1 MMQKNTGW
9 LARIILRHDRLLL
22 PIMGLILLLG
32 GSFSVYFAY
41 SSSERLAQAMAVEDV
56 ARHALSVTQF
66 RNYYSSEI
74 VSRAKKA
81 GINITHNFHNLENSL
96 PLPATFAIEFGEYLN
111 QHDKSVAVRLYS
123 DFPFPWRDSN
133 RKLDSFQLDA
143 LAALRKNPN
152 KPFYRFETINGVNT
166 LRYAQADKML
176 ETCVACHNS
185 YPGSPKTDWKVGEV
199 RGALEV
205 THPLDAWALNAQK
218 QLNETLTVFLI
229 IGLSS
234 FVVIWLSIKGLRNAL
249 SRSQILADQRA
260 GTNESLRKEIER
272 RAIIE
277 KTLVLND
284 QKLNNVFN
292 SVMEGL
298 VVTDRNGVIVQH
310 NTQVL
315 EIFGYESNE
324 LMGENIKILVPD
336 HHKIHHDAY
345 LENYLRTGEKNMMKR
360 PRIVSAQKKNGHIFP
375 LRITISETRVL
386 DEVFFIGV
394 LQDFSQIQADQEALI
409 KAKDKAEQANKL
421 KSEFL
426 ANMSHEIRTPMNGV
440 IGMTNLALSTQLDD
454 EQRDYLTMVKVSAD
468 NLLKIIDDILDFSK
482 IEAGMLEVESINF
495 DVRKVMHETLRF
507 LEPKA
512 AEKGL
517 QLTFQIAPD
526 VPEYIISDPYRMR
539 QILINLVG
547 NAIKFTKQGSVSV
560 ALQLFSITDAN
571 LVLKMKVADTGI
583 GVHESKLEDIFGT
596 FVQADGSITRQYG
609 GTGLGLAINKR
620 LVELLGGKIEVQSEL
635 GKGSVFS
642 FTFTAIKG
650 DSANLTVAPAI
661 LTNEKTT
668 KLHVL
673 VAEDYLINQKLIGI
687 QLQRLGHTFEMA
699 EDGHKALSLL
709 EQKQFDLVLM
719 DIMMPE
725 MDGLTAMNH
734 IREKDQQTGKRTPI
748 IVLTAHAIKG
758 DRERFIDAG
767 ADGYVSKPIQVE
779 LLRAEIELLQKNKI
793 LQ

>member
-1 MMQKNTGW
+1 MEKETGW
-9 LARIILRHDRLLL
+9 LVRLILRHDRLILPLL
-22 PIMGLILLLG
+22 SLLLLAG
-32 GSFSVYFAY
+32 GSFSVYYAY
-41 SSSERLAQAMAVEDV
+41 SSSARLAQSMAVEDV
-56 ARHALSVTQF
+56 TRHALSVTQF

-74 VSRAKKA
+74 VPRARAA
-81 GINITHNFHNLENSL
+81 GANITHNFHNESNAL

-111 QHDKSVAVRLYS
+111 QHDKSVSVRLYS
-123 DFPFPWRDSN
+123 DYPFPWRADN
-133 RKLDSFQLDA
+133 RKLDDFQKDA
-143 LAALRKNPN
+143 LVALRKDPS
-152 KPFYRFETINGVNT
+152 KPFYRFENINGVNT
-166 LRYAQADKML
+166 LRFAQADRML
-176 ETCVACHNS
+176 ETCVACHNH
-185 YPGSPKTDWKVGEV
+185 YPGSPKTNWKVGDV

-218 QLNETLTVFLI
+218 QLNETLMVFLV

-234 FVVIWLSIKGLRNAL
+234 FLLIWLSIRGLRNAL
-249 SRSQILADQRA
+249 SRSQILANQRA
-260 GTNESLRKEIER
+260 STNESLRKEIER
-272 RAIIE
+272 RALIE

-298 VVTDRNGVIVQH
+298 VVIDKRGAIVQH
-310 NTQVL
+310 NAQVL
-315 EIFGYESNE
+315 EIFGYNMAE
-324 LMGENIKILVPD
+324 LMGKNIKLLVPD
-336 HHKIHHDAY
+336 NHKSHHDGY

-360 PRIVSAQKKNGHIFP
+360 PRIVSAQKKNGEVFP

-409 KAKDKAEQANKL
+409 RAKDKAEQANKL

-482 IEAGMLEVESINF
+482 IEAGMLEVENINF

-507 LEPKA
+507 LEPRA

-517 QLTFQIAPD
+517 RLTFQIAPE
-526 VPEYIISDPYRMR
+526 VPAYLISDPYRLR

-547 NAIKFTKQGSVSV
+547 NAIKFTKQGAVSVS
-560 ALQLFSITDAN
+560 LQVQHQIDQN
-571 LVLKMKVADTGI
+571 LILEAKVTDTGI
-583 GVHESKLEDIFGT
+583 GIHESKLEDIFGT

-620 LVELLGGKIEVQSEL
+620 LVELLSGSITVESEP

-642 FTFTAIKG
+642 FTFKAKLG
-650 DSANLTVAPAI
+650 DHLDTTNLTQAATQPSSSS
-661 LTNEKTT
+661 
-668 KLHVL
+668 LHVL

-699 EDGHKALSLL
+699 EDGNQALALMAQ
-709 EQKQFDLVLM
+709 QKFDLILM

-725 MDGLTAMNH
+725 MDGLSAMNK
-734 IREKDQQTGKRTPI
+734 IREQDQIMGHHTPI

-758 DRERFIDAG
+758 DRERFIEAG

-779 LLRAEIELLQKNKI
+779 LLKAEIEMLRKNK
-793 LQ
+793 LLK

>member
-1 MMQKNTGW
+1 MMEKDTGW
-9 LARIILRHDRLLL
+9 LARLILRHDRLLL
-22 PIMGLILLLG
+22 PIMGLLLMVG
-32 GSFSVYFAY
+32 GSFSVYYAY
-41 SSSERLAQAMAVEDV
+41 SSSAKLAESMAVEDV

-74 VSRAKKA
+74 VARAKKA
-81 GINITHNFHNLENSL
+81 GIVITHNFHNEDNAL

-111 QHDKSVAVRLYS
+111 QHDKSVSVRLYS
-123 DFPFPWRDSN
+123 DYPFPWRTGQ
-133 RKLDSFQLDA
+133 RQLDSFQVDA

-152 KPFYRFETINGVNT
+152 KPFYRFENINGVNT
-166 LRYAQADKML
+166 LRFAQADKML

-185 YPGSPKTDWKVGEV
+185 YPGSPKTDWKVGDV

-218 QLNETLTVFLI
+218 QLNETLMVFLG
-229 IGLSS
+229 IGLTS
-234 FVVIWLSIKGLRNAL
+234 FLLIWLSIRGLRNAL

-272 RAIIE
+272 RALVE

-298 VVTDRNGVIVQH
+298 VVTDRNGCIVQH
-310 NTQVL
+310 NAQVL
-315 EIFGYESNE
+315 EIFGYNTAE
-324 LMGENIKILVPD
+324 LMGQNIKLLVPEQY
-336 HHKIHHDAY
+336 KAHHDSY
-345 LENYLRTGEKNMMKR
+345 LEKYLRTGEKNMMKR
-360 PRIVSAQKKNGHIFP
+360 PRIVSAQKKNGDVFP

-409 KAKDKAEQANKL
+409 RAKDKAEQANKL

-454 EQRDYLTMVKVSAD
+454 EQRDYLSMVKVSAD

-482 IEAGMLEVESINF
+482 IEAGMLEVENINF

-507 LEPKA
+507 LEPRA
-512 AEKGL
+512 ADKGL

-526 VPEYIISDPYRMR
+526 VPEFLVSDPYRMR

-547 NAIKFTKQGSVSV
+547 NAIKFTKNGSVSV
-560 ALQLFSITDAN
+560 ALNIDQKSDEKII
-571 LVLKMKVADTGI
+571 LKVKVADTGI
-583 GVHESKLEDIFGT
+583 GIHESKLEDIFGT

-620 LVELLGGKIEVQSEL
+620 LVELLGGTIEVESEL
-635 GKGSVFS
+635 GKGSQFS
-642 FTFTAIKG
+642 FTFTATQGNSENKP
-650 DSANLTVAPAI
+650 APQVI
-661 LTNEKTT
+661 STEKTT
-668 KLHVL
+668 PLHVL

-699 EDGHKALSLL
+699 DDGNKAIELY
-709 EQKQFDLVLM
+709 ERQHFDLILM

-725 MDGLTAMNH
+725 MDGLTAMNL
-734 IREKDQQTGKRTPI
+734 IRGKDQLVGKHTPI

-758 DRERFIDAG
+758 DRERFIESG

-779 LLRAEIELLQKNKI
+779 MLKAEIELLQKNK
-793 LQ
+793 LLK